1 MNRQQATELTDTKVN
16 VKVVLSGLWI
26 SMMFVFAYVD
36 IFGYWRADVIEGALA
51 GEVPGPGFEIDQRF
65 LLLITIYTIIPS
77 LMVAISLIAPA
88 RLNRTL
94 NVVIS
99 LIYLAS
105 VALSMIG
112 ETWIYY
118 LVGSAVEIILLCAI
132 ARVAWTWPRQAE

>member
-16 VKVVLSGLWI
+16 VKVVMIG
-26 SMMFVFAYVD
+26 D
-36 IFGYWRADVIEGALA
+36 E
-51 GEVPGPGFEIDQRF
+51 EIYNI
-65 LLLITIYTIIPS
+65 LIPS